1 MLTLDKALLHL
12 LTSFSLS
19 NSCEQVLAPFF
30 LDVETEG
37 QRQKVPYPRP
47 SKGNTGR
54 TKI

>member
-30 LDVETEG
+30 VDVETEG
-37 QRQKVPYPRP
+37 QFLPYPRP